1 MNNKVMRREREL
13 PVSSGR
19 TEGKKTKTNIK
30 TNILKVQHDV
40 HRAEM
45 RKRAGFFLK

>member
-13 PVSSGR
+13 PVPSGR
-19 TEGKKTKTNIK
+19 TEGKKTK

-45 RKRAGFFLK
+45 RKKAGLFLE